1 MCPGDILHQTSERK
15 SDEGDNEVEKVLF
28 YFVIA
33 LGFATGLRGVI
44 GTLWLKK
51 NWRHAYFRWVEDV
64 ADKIYVAVVI
74 KVPKIK
80 KKMMRN
86 HVHG

>member
-1 MCPGDILHQTSERK
+1 MCHTGDISHGTSETK
-15 SDEGDNEVEKVLF
+15 GDGDGEEDEVEKILF

-33 LGFATGLRGVI
+33 LGFATGLWGVF

-51 NWRHAYFRWVEDV
+51 NWRYAYFRWVEDV

-74 KVPKIK
+74 KVPRAFYI
-80 KKMMRN
+80 
-86 HVHG
+86 